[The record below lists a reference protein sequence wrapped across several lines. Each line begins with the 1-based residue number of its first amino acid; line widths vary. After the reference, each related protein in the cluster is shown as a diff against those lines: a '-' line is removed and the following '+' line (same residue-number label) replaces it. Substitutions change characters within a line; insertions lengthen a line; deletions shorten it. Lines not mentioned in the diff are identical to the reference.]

1 VSPTA
6 EIFVADRTGRGN
18 AACHPEGSTLTR
30 IQTREE
36 RFNQLYDDHFE
47 AVRRYVWRRDPSLC
61 DAVLAETF
69 LVAWRRLDEMP
80 QDARPWLIG
89 VARNV
94 RLNVRR
100 SARRQHALSNHL
112 IETAPDPGR
121 SDAPREAAA
130 VRAALSMLP
139 EADREVLLLSIWD
152 SLDRSAIAQVLGCS
166 KPNVSVRL
174 HRARRRL
181 AAALAELSADGGSVA
196 RPSLIC
202 GGASDV
208 C

>member
-1 VSPTA
+1 MSPTA
-6 EIFVADRTGRGN
+6 EIFVADRTGRGK
-18 AACHPEGSTLTR
+18 AACRPEGSTLTR
-30 IQTREE
+30 IPTREE

-61 DAVLAETF
+61 DDVLAETF

-80 QDARPWLIG
+80 RDARPWLIG

-130 VRAALSMLP
+130 VRAALSRQIARCSCFRSGTTST
-139 EADREVLLLSIWD
+139 EAPSRKCWAARNRTSVFASTVPADASQQRSLSCPPT
-152 SLDRSAIAQVLGCS
+152 V
-166 KPNVSVRL
+166 
-174 HRARRRL
+174 
-181 AAALAELSADGGSVA
+181 AALLVL
-196 RPSLIC
+196 P
-202 GGASDV
+202 
-208 C
+208 